1 MDKIIF
7 ILFALLFLYIF
18 VERIWTLVRK
28 RRLYKIRL
36 TKDWIGN
43 YYIEYKYTP
52 ISQWYFYVQVSADS
66 DSEAV
71 ERFAEFINKEKISN
85 PHFKDTI
92 ICEKIIKQD

>member
-1 MDKIIF
+1 MDKVIF
-7 ILFALLFLYIF
+7 ILLALVFLYIF
-18 VERIWTLVRK
+18 AELFLKFIRGGRF
-28 RRLYKIRL
+28 YKIRL

-43 YYIEYKYTP
+43 YYIECKQTP

-71 ERFAEFINKEKISN
+71 EKFAEFINKEKANN